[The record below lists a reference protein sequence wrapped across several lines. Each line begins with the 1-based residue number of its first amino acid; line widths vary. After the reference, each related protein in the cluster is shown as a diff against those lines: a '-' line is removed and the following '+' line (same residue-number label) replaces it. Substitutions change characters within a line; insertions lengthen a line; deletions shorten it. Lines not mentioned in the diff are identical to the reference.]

1 MVSVR
6 VQNHARVLQYPH
18 ASQARVQRGNCTR
31 YTTSSTSY
39 YNVLHANRVFWCVI
53 LKSFFLMQNL
63 AKLEIR
69 NILIFVVVVYKVQN
83 MLF

>member
-1 MVSVR
+1 MYFDLSFTK
-6 VQNHARVLQYPH
+6 VL
-18 ASQARVQRGNCTR
+18 
-31 YTTSSTSY
+31 
-39 YNVLHANRVFWCVI
+39 
-53 LKSFFLMQNL
+53 LMQNL

>member
-1 MVSVR
+1 MC
-6 VQNHARVLQYPH
+6 H
-18 ASQARVQRGNCTR
+18 SQ
-31 YTTSSTSY
+31 
-39 YNVLHANRVFWCVI
+39 
-53 LKSFFLMQNL
+53 KFFLMQNL

>member
-1 MVSVR
+1 MHECCSTHTLVKRVYSAGIARASLRVVPRITMFCTQIVYFDVSFTKV
-6 VQNHARVLQYPH
+6 
-18 ASQARVQRGNCTR
+18 
-31 YTTSSTSY
+31 
-39 YNVLHANRVFWCVI
+39 
-53 LKSFFLMQNL
+53 FLMQNL

>member
-31 YTTSSTSY
+31 FTTSSTSY

-53 LKSFFLMQNL
+53 HKSQNV

-69 NILIFVVVVYKVQN
+69 NILIFVVVAYKVQN

>member
-1 MVSVR
+1 MR

-31 YTTSSTSY
+31 LTTSSASY
-39 YNVLHANRVFWCVI
+39 YNVLHGNSCVLI
-53 LKSFFLMQNL
+53 CHSQKFFLMQNL

-69 NILIFVVVVYKVQN
+69 NILIFVVVVVVVYKVQN

>member
-31 YTTSSTSY
+31 YTTSNTSY
-39 YNVLHANRVFWCVI
+39 YNVLHANRAFWCVI
-53 LKSFFLMQNL
+53 HKSQNL

-69 NILIFVVVVYKVQN
+69 NILIFGVVAYKVQN

>member
-1 MVSVR
+1 MC
-6 VQNHARVLQYPH
+6 H
-18 ASQARVQRGNCTR
+18 SQK
-31 YTTSSTSY
+31 
-39 YNVLHANRVFWCVI
+39 L
-53 LKSFFLMQNL
+53 FLMQNL

>member
-1 MVSVR
+1 MFCTQIVYFDVSFTKV
-6 VQNHARVLQYPH
+6 
-18 ASQARVQRGNCTR
+18 
-31 YTTSSTSY
+31 
-39 YNVLHANRVFWCVI
+39 
-53 LKSFFLMQNL
+53 FFLMQNL

>member
-31 YTTSSTSY
+31 FTTSSASY
-39 YNVLHANRVFWCVI
+39 YNVLHANSCI
-53 LKSFFLMQNL
+53 LILMQNL

-69 NILIFVVVVYKVQN
+69 DIFIFVVVVVVYKVQN
-83 MLF
+83 MWF

>member
-39 YNVLHANRVFWCVI
+39 YNVFHANRVFWCVI
-53 LKSFFLMQNL
+53 HKSQNL

-69 NILIFVVVVYKVQN
+69 NILIFGVVAYKVQN